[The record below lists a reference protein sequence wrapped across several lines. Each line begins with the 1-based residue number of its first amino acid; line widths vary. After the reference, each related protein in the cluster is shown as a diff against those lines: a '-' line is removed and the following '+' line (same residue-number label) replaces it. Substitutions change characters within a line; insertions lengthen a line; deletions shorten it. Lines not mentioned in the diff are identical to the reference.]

1 MIKKSPTFCVLPFMS
16 MAISPSGNLRICCNS
31 RKGKN
36 LILKRDGSPYK
47 IYKDD
52 LKSAWKAP
60 LYRKIRTQ
68 MLNGEKP
75 EICSPCFQ
83 EESAGIESARIGYN
97 RKYYNEYYQHDTP
110 KYDNIKY
117 LDLRLGNKCNLRCRM
132 CSPYTSSSFLK
143 EWSQLTQ
150 KSESSTIKALTEHEK
165 KKFKNLSW
173 PDEMDFNKL
182 LKDLKNIE
190 EIYLTGGEPLLI
202 KNQYVLLETIIQKGF
217 AEKIKLKYN
226 TNLTR
231 YDSKIFELWKLF
243 KQVFLSVSIDG
254 FGNLNNYIRYPA
266 KWDQLEKNINQMVAY
281 KNQNKNLKMEIDCT
295 VQMYNIT
302 QMKPFL
308 LWVKKQNIYLHF
320 NILDSPI
327 FLNVRVLPDE
337 LKQKAE
343 EDLSLFQKDFNV
355 ARIINYMKQESWNY
369 HLKDFFEYTDLLDQS
384 RNQTLEKILPEFSKF
399 RTN

>member
-16 MAISPSGNLRICCNS
+16 LASSKSGNLRICCNS
-31 RKGKN
+31 IKGEN
-36 LILKRDGSPYK
+36 LILKRDGNLYK

-60 LYRKIRTQ
+60 LYRKIRKQ

-75 EICSPCFQ
+75 EICSPCFR
-83 EESAGIESARIGYN
+83 EESAGIKSAKIGYN

-150 KSESSTIKALTEHEK
+150 KSESSTIKALTENEK

-182 LKDLKNIE
+182 LKDMENIE
-190 EIYLTGGEPLLI
+190 EIYLTGRKPLLI
-202 KNQYVLLETIIQKGF
+202 KNQYVLLETIIQKGL

-226 TNLTR
+226 TNLTL
-231 YDSKIFELWKLF
+231 YDSKIFELWKPF

-254 FGNLNNYIRYPA
+254 FGKLNNYIRYPA
-266 KWDQLEKNINQMVAY
+266 KWDQLEKNIKQITAY

-308 LWVKKQNIYLHF
+308 LWVKKQKIYLHF

-355 ARIINYMKQESWNY
+355 AKIINYYESEK
-369 HLKDFFEYTDLLDQS
+369 LESSPQKFF
-384 RNQTLEKILPEFSKF
+384 
-399 RTN
+399 